1 MEISIKIKEQ
11 MKKYILG
18 FFLLCLGFCIGYKY
32 TLDKKKEFNSKIITS
47 CIINI
52 SEANTLKN
60 FLSIEP
66 VHKGEVLKIQY
77 NNTSSCID
85 FEKFNIKLIKFDKN
99 TTDTFKIKISEV
111 IKPHEE
117 VEIAVYD
124 FKCDSIKILDYEI
137 IAVNLSDNLR

>member
-18 FFLLCLGFCIGYKY
+18 FFLLCLGFFIGYKY
-32 TLDKKKEFNSKIITS
+32 TLDKKKEFNSEIITS
-47 CIINI
+47 CFMNI
-52 SEANTLKN
+52 SKANTIKN
-60 FLSIEP
+60 FLSIYP
-66 VHKGEVLKIQY
+66 IHKDEVFKIQY
-77 NNTSSCID
+77 HNTSSCIN
-85 FEKFNIKLIKFDKN
+85 FEK
-99 TTDTFKIKISEV
+99 FKIKISEL

-137 IAVNLSDNLR
+137 ISLNLSDDLR

>member
-1 MEISIKIKEQ
+1 M
-11 MKKYILG
+11 
-18 FFLLCLGFCIGYKY
+18 
-32 TLDKKKEFNSKIITS
+32 
-47 CIINI
+47 NI
-52 SEANTLKN
+52 SKANTLKD
-60 FLSIEP
+60 FLSINP
-66 VHKGEVLKIQY
+66 IYKDGVFKIQY
-77 NNTSSCID
+77 NNKSSCID

-137 IAVNLSDNLR
+137 ISLNLSDNLR